1 MKEMTTMT
9 RLPRLLL
16 FLLALLTF
24 PAPAFAQVAPARKL
38 PSATFQRFATNGTD
52 FKDALSAC
60 NAARQGTGWKAIGAD
75 PPNKG
80 GGVNCKYKKGGSS
93 GEQVGASLVL
103 RCPDNASPWT
113 SGGTID
119 VTKQVCACYEGFV
132 AKGLSCVKEPEK
144 CDPATWKVSDKNTQT
159 SNGSGNAGKLEKNLP
174 GAGVVH
180 HIVFST
186 WTAGERGRLAIDSR
200 AILDKFCIDI
210 NAKENGV
217 RLTPEMHNRTGLHT
231 TFGALKVYEAL
242 TKATTREQALAALAT
257 LSQLI
262 LSKQLVPGHL
272 SRSQK
277 VRVRPAPPEQPA
289 PPIDP
294 ACQEEE

>member
-1 MKEMTTMT
+1 M
-9 RLPRLLL
+9 RHLVRFLLL
-16 FLLALLTF
+16 LVGLLTF
-24 PAPAFAQVAPARKL
+24 SSPAFAEVSNARKL
-38 PSATFQRFATNGTD
+38 PSATFQRFAVNGTD

-60 NAARQGTGWKAIGAD
+60 DFARQGTGWKAVGFD

-80 GGVNCKYKKGGSS
+80 GGVNCKYKKGGNA
-93 GEQVGASLVL
+93 GEQVGATLVL
-103 RCPDNASPWT
+103 RCPENSAPWV
-113 SGGTID
+113 SDGTND
-119 VTKQVCACYEGFV
+119 VNKRVCACTEGFV
-132 AKGLSCVKEPEK
+132 ASGLTCVKEPEK
-144 CDPATWKVSDKNTQT
+144 CDPAKWKASDKNTQT
-159 SNGSGNAGKLEKNLP
+159 GTGSGNAAKLDQNLP

-186 WTAGERGRLAIDSR
+186 WTAGERGKLSVQSR

-231 TFGALKVYEAL
+231 TEGARRVNEELKA
-242 TKATTREQALAALAT
+242 ATTREDALASLAT

-262 LSKQLVPGHL
+262 LGKQLVPGHL

-277 VRVRPAPPEQPA
+277 APTKPVQST
-289 PPIDP
+289 DP

>member
-1 MKEMTTMT
+1 MT
-9 RLPRLLL
+9 RFLRWLLL
-16 FLLALLTF
+16 LLALLTF
-24 PAPAFAQVAPARKL
+24 PSRAFAQVAPARKL

-60 NAARQGTGWKAIGAD
+60 NYARQGTGWKAIGFD

-80 GGVNCKYKKGGSS
+80 GGVQCKYKKGSNT

-113 SGGTID
+113 SDGTND

-132 AKGLSCVKEPEK
+132 ASGLSCVKEPEK

-159 SNGSGNAGKLEKNLP
+159 GNGSGNAGKLEKNLP
-174 GAGVVH
+174 GGGVVH

-186 WTAGERGRLAIDSR
+186 WTAGERGRLAVQSR
-200 AILDKFCIDI
+200 EILDKFCIDI

-231 TFGALKVYEAL
+231 TEGARLVNEALKE
-242 TKATTREQALAALAT
+242 ATTREQALAVLAK

-262 LSKQLVPGHL
+262 LNKQLVPGHL

-277 VRVRPAPPEQPA
+277 VRVRPAPT
-289 PPIDP
+289 IDP